1 MRNQTHLIV
10 MCGIPGSGKTTY
22 SKALAQDRDLTRYNH
37 DELPGAFEIKK
48 MHEVYQKMI
57 SDVISDLKA
66 GRNVV
71 MEAMFTVKSRRREL
85 LSSISG
91 VDCHKT
97 ILVLNTPLDECLR
110 RNATRTGNA
119 RMPDILIH
127 SLFDSFETPTLDEGW
142 DEIIYI

>member
-1 MRNQTHLIV
+1 MRNPTRLIV

-22 SKALAQDRDLTRYNH
+22 LKTLSQSHNTTLYNY
-37 DELPGAFEIKK
+37 DDLPGAFEIKK
-48 MHEVYQKMI
+48 MHEVYQKMV
-57 SDVISDLKA
+57 SYVVSDLKA
-66 GRNVV
+66 GRDVV

-91 VDCHKT
+91 VACHKT

-127 SLFDSFETPTLDEGW
+127 SLFESFETPTLDEGW